1 MSAANPFIGEI
12 FMFAGNFA
20 PQGWAFCD
28 GRLLAIAEN
37 TALFSL
43 LGTTYGG
50 DGERT
55 FALPDLRGRVPVHMG
70 TSPLS
75 GTPYFEGQMGG
86 TETVILQT
94 AQLPP
99 HRHAANANGGGNVVS
114 PANAVWSTDPFG
126 NTAAYT
132 DPANSVMRGDAIGSS
147 SPAAQPHDNIQ
158 PFLGVNFII
167 SLFGIFP
174 SRA

>member
-20 PQGWAFCD
+20 PVGWAFCD

-50 DGERT
+50 DGETT
-55 FALPDLRGRVPVHMG
+55 FGLPDLRGRAPIQLG
-70 TSPLS
+70 ISPSS
-75 GTPYFEGQMGG
+75 GAPYFQGQVGG
-86 TETVILQT
+86 NETVTLLT
-94 AQLPP
+94 NQLPP

-132 DPANSVMRGDAIGSS
+132 DPSNKTMRGDAIGTLS
-147 SPAAQPHDNIQ
+147 AAQTHDNLQ
-158 PFLGVNFII
+158 PYLGINFII

-174 SRA
+174 TRN